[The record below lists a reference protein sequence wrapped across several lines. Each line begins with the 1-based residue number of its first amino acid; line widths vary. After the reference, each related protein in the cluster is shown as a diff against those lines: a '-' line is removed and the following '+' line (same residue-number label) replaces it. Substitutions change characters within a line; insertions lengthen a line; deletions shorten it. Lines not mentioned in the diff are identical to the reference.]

1 MHNVLFKNQHFIAI
15 PSFCFRG
22 PWFGIPV
29 LLTIATKFYYVHI
42 FPVTCRSED
51 SIVCLAKGSAFWQIM
66 GQHNRIRLQ
75 NSNWVF
81 MIFYFASFVYL
92 RFHVINL
99 SFCSSMKKYSITKV
113 RIVWEGHKVWKNL
126 PLKIWRCWVASNF
139 NWKIFSNFVAFSE
152 YANSTYSVF

>member
-1 MHNVLFKNQHFIAI
+1 MRKNRVPSGGVHNVLFKNQHFVAI

-81 MIFYFASFVYL
+81 MIWG
-92 RFHVINL
+92 H
-99 SFCSSMKKYSITKV
+99 SITTWT
-113 RIVWEGHKVWKNL
+113 RWGGGGGAKNVCFF
-126 PLKIWRCWVASNF
+126 PRSGDKNCPRQGGGGG
-139 NWKIFSNFVAFSE
+139 KKRQ
-152 YANSTYSVF
+152 NSVHVVVECTLVSKRLLF